1 MTESLNQERFSK
13 ATVLLLVVAITWLFF
28 LMIRGF
34 ISALLLAAV
43 FSGMTYGLYQRLLNR
58 TKSQALAAIVT
69 ILLVLLVI
77 VLPLSMFA
85 GIVAAEAVQ
94 VTQSVGP
101 WVQRQLAS
109 PDQIERWLETLPFAE
124 MVTPYKNDVTAK
136 IGEIAQS
143 VGAFLVVSV
152 ANLTRGTVVFF
163 LQLFVMLYAMFFFLV
178 GGPRILRLIL
188 YYLPLEPEQ
197 ENRMVERFVS
207 VARATLKG
215 SLVIGVIQGALA
227 GVAFAVVGVPSP
239 AFWGTV
245 MAVLSIIPGVGT
257 ALVWIP
263 ACIWLIAIG
272 RLGAAIGLATWCVIV
287 VGTVDNFLRPLLIGR
302 DTKMSDLLVLLGTL
316 GGLIVFGAIG
326 FIIGPIIAAL
336 FVTVWDIYGEAFSEY
351 LPEPMLPDGAPAHV
365 HVAAAAEIDDGPS
378 P

>member
-1 MTESLNQERFSK
+1 
-13 ATVLLLVVAITWLFF
+13 
-28 LMIRGF
+28 
-34 ISALLLAAV
+34 
-43 FSGMTYGLYQRLLNR
+43 
-58 TKSQALAAIVT
+58 
-69 ILLVLLVI
+69 
-77 VLPLSMFA
+77 
-85 GIVAAEAVQ
+85 
-94 VTQSVGP
+94 
-101 WVQRQLAS
+101 
-109 PDQIERWLETLPFAE
+109 
-124 MVTPYKNDVTAK
+124 
-136 IGEIAQS
+136 
-143 VGAFLVVSV
+143 
-152 ANLTRGTVVFF
+152 
-163 LQLFVMLYAMFFFLV
+163 MLYAMFFFLV